1 MSEQQ
6 IQLVDQEISEL
17 LENGSIQ
24 PFSCG
29 KEGWGK
35 PFTDKSEK
43 TQYIHPLQALP
54 NKRFTLSGIS
64 CREKPFSVQD
74 RSQRHLLRN
83 SLTNFLT

>member
-43 TQYIHPLQALP
+43 TQYIHPLQALQIKGLHCLEFP
-54 NKRFTLSGIS
+54 
-64 CREKPFSVQD
+64 VQK
-74 RSQRHLLRN
+74 SHFLCKIHLKDTYFAIL
-83 SLTNFLT
+83 